1 MLTSPG
7 ADDNR
12 AASWQGKCAP
22 RMSDVPCPP
31 WCQAVGNG
39 PKRPVMLV
47 TEPLGFPA
55 KSPGI
60 TPIITPKRGQPWSMG
75 DGKREERDR
84 GASPALA
91 WWEGEPGADTV
102 PAPKE
107 CSAAMYPFT
116 KIIPALGYRPNHRRI
131 AAKKASQ

>member
-1 MLTSPG
+1 MGKGKSG
-7 ADDNR
+7 A
-12 AASWQGKCAP
+12 
-22 RMSDVPCPP
+22 V
-31 WCQAVGNG
+31 VH
-39 PKRPVMLV
+39 
-47 TEPLGFPA
+47 PA
-55 KSPGI
+55 
-60 TPIITPKRGQPWSMG
+60 
-75 DGKREERDR
+75 
-84 GASPALA
+84 ALA